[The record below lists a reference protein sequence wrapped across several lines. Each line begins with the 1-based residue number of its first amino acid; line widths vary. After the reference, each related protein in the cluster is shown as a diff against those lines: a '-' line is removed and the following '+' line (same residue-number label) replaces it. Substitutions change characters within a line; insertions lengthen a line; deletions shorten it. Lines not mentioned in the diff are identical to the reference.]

1 MAIIK
6 ANMVGTLSCPN
17 GKDREDYW
25 LEGSVAGL
33 NNLRLGVRVSR
44 TGTKKW
50 MARYRVG
57 GRGSKDRRLMLGTYG
72 APKHG
77 FMDYKSAVK
86 EACKIH
92 IDTDDGLD
100 PAARKKHETRKRLTG
115 GKDVAWLLD
124 EWIKRHC
131 DENVKPQ
138 TTENYR
144 QILTTHL
151 LPQCVDMPIGSIT
164 KRDIIDVLDNIKDEA
179 SADMAERVRLY
190 ASAMF
195 NWAASEDIIDIPPT
209 YSLKARAKRR
219 SRERTLTDDEIRAIW
234 KACGEYRRGESTYGP
249 FIRMLII
256 TGQRRSEI
264 ATMRRADI
272 DLDKSRY
279 SIPAE
284 RNKSGRSHDVPLSP
298 QALRIIKPRLL
309 DEEYDHLFPAS
320 RARFVDINTPNMTA
334 LDKPMAGWSKM
345 KKQLDEISGVT
356 GWRLHDIR
364 RTVGTNM
371 AELKVPRLTISRILN
386 HKEGGVTSIYDR
398 HSYLEEKLAALELWG
413 RRLDQILTPDGGEN
427 VVPLP
432 TRAG

>member
-1 MAIIK
+1 MPTIK
-6 ANMVGTLSCPN
+6 SNMVGALRPN
-17 GKDREDYW
+17 TDKPQEDYW
-25 LEGSVAGL
+25 LEGAVAGL
-33 NNLRLGVRVSR
+33 SNLRLGVRVSR

-72 APKHG
+72 NPKDG
-77 FMDYKSAVK
+77 FMDYKNAVK

-100 PAARKKHETRKRLTG
+100 PAAEKKHETRKRLTG

-131 DENVKPQ
+131 DENVKSQ

-151 LPQCVDMPIGSIT
+151 LPQCVGMPIASIT
-164 KRDIIDVLDNIKDEA
+164 KRDIIDVLDKIKDEA
-179 SADMAERVRLY
+179 SAGMAERVRLY

-195 NWAASEDIIDIPPT
+195 NWAASEDIIDVPPT
-209 YSLKARAKRR
+209 YALKARAKIQ
-219 SRERTLTDDEIRAIW
+219 SRERVLSDDEVRAVW
-234 KACGEYRRGESTYGP
+234 KACGEYRRGESSYGP

-264 ATMRRADI
+264 AAMCRQDI
-272 DLDKSRY
+272 NLDKVRY
-279 SIPAE
+279 TIPAE
-284 RNKSGRSHDVPLSP
+284 RNKSGRTHDVPLSA
-298 QALRIIKPRLL
+298 QALRIIKPRL
-309 DEEYDHLFPAS
+309 DKNCAHLFPAS
-320 RARFVDINTPNMTA
+320 RARFVDINTPDMIL
-334 LDKPMAGWSKM
+334 LDKPMSGWGKM
-345 KKQLDEISGVT
+345 KRQLDEMSGVT
-356 GWRLHDIR
+356 DWRLHDIR
-364 RTVGTNM
+364 RTVGTNL
-371 AELKVPRLTISRILN
+371 AELEVPRLTISRILN

-398 HSYLEEKLAALELWG
+398 HSYFKEKLAALELWG

>member
-1 MAIIK
+1 MPTVK
-6 ANMVGTLSCPN
+6 SNMVGALRTN
-17 GKDREDYW
+17 ADKAQEDYW
-25 LEGSVAGL
+25 IEGSVAGL
-33 NNLRLGVRVSR
+33 NNLTLGVRVSR
-44 TGTKKW
+44 TGTKNW

-57 GRGSKDRRLMLGTYG
+57 GRGSSYRRLMLGTYG
-72 APKHG
+72 DPKHG

-100 PAARKKHETRKRLTG
+100 PAVIKKHETRKRLTG

-131 DENVKPQ
+131 NENVKQ
-138 TTENYR
+138 KTTENYQ

-151 LPQCVDMPIGSIT
+151 LPQCVDMPISSIT

-179 SADMAERVRLY
+179 SAGMAERVRLY

-195 NWAASEDIIDIPPT
+195 NWAASEDIIDVPPT
-209 YSLKARAKRR
+209 YALKAQAKIQ
-219 SRERTLTDDEIRAIW
+219 SRERVLSDDEVRAVW
-234 KACGEYRRGESTYGP
+234 KACGEYRRGESSYGP

-264 ATMRRADI
+264 AAMCRQNI
-272 DLDKSRY
+272 DLDKVRY
-279 SIPAE
+279 TIPAE
-284 RNKSGRSHDVPLSP
+284 RNKSGRSHDVPLST
-298 QALRIIKPRLL
+298 QALRIIKPRL
-309 DEEYDHLFPAS
+309 DENCAHLFPAS
-320 RARFVDINTPNMTA
+320 RARFVDINTPDMIL
-334 LDKPMAGWSKM
+334 LDKPMSGWGKM
-345 KKQLDEISGVT
+345 KKQLDEMSGVT
-356 GWRLHDIR
+356 DWRLHDIR
-364 RTVGTNM
+364 RTVGTNL
-371 AELKVPRLTISRILN
+371 AELEVPRLTISRILN

-398 HSYLEEKLAALELWG
+398 HSYFKEKLAALELWG